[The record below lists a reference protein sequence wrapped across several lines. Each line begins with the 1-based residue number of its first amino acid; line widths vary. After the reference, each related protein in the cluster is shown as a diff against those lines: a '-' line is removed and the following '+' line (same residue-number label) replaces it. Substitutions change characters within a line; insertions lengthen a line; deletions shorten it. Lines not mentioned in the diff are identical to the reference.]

1 MKKMLV
7 IGNGFD
13 LEHKL
18 KTSYKDFIT
27 FYNRMVNIHAEIEGE
42 DAKVFFT
49 FDKSKIKFKDSKD
62 EKDVYYITKEDI
74 EKCENNDQEKD
85 KNFWIDYIK
94 YICEKSS
101 QAENEKWYDIENHI
115 KEVIESLAYIDNHLK
130 EVFELENPQQ
140 NDSSSQN
147 DLHLHRSFETINY
160 LVEKLKYLEGINRKN
175 IEKLKNRLY
184 EDLEKIMHML
194 ELYLRILISDKKL
207 KSSSLFKQ
215 IIYEN
220 TDIELDIKSDTELN
234 TKLTTD
240 YFISFNYTHT
250 LEEIY
255 RIKAEKISYIHGK
268 VTLTK
273 EQQGSNIVFGIG
285 KEIKGIEDLNRYDYI
300 RFQKYYQRVIKQ
312 TDNQYKEWLSCCE
325 NEQESLAIFIF
336 GHSLDETD
344 GDVIRNLIECK
355 VATIY
360 IFYLNSKALGSIIT
374 NLIKIIGED
383 ELVKHRDNK
392 KINFIHNDD
401 NAINNVKERLEKQA
415 EKEKNKQQE
424 DQELVKLSR
433 KKNLSLNFN

>member
-1 MKKMLV
+1 MKRMLV

-27 FYNRMVNIHAEIEGE
+27 FYYRMVNIREEIKGE
-42 DAKVFFT
+42 VAKAFFT
-49 FDKSKIKFKDSKD
+49 FDKSKIKNDEKNLH
-62 EKDVYYITKEDI
+62 EKDVYYITREDL
-74 EKCENNDQEKD
+74 EKFENSDQEKD
-85 KNFWIDYIK
+85 KNFWISYI
-94 YICEKSS
+94 YEKQS

-130 EVFELENPQQ
+130 EVREWKEIQQ
-140 NDSSSQN
+140 NYLSWKN
-147 DLHLHRSFETINY
+147 DLHLHRSFETIKY
-160 LVEKLKYLEGINRKN
+160 LVEQLGDLKEDINREN
-175 IEKLKNRLY
+175 LEKLKNRLY

-194 ELYLRILISDKKL
+194 ELYLKILISSKELEFKP
-207 KSSSLFKQ
+207 LFKK

-220 TDIELDIKSDTELN
+220 EDIKPN
-234 TKLTTD
+234 TKLATD

-255 RIKAEKISYIHGK
+255 KIEVEKISYIHGK
-268 VTLTK
+268 VALTK

-300 RFQKYYQRVIKQ
+300 QFQKYYQRIVKQ
-312 TDNQYKEWLSCCE
+312 TDTQYKEWLFHCE
-325 NEQESLAIFIF
+325 YEQEPLAIFIF

-360 IFYLNSKALGSIIT
+360 IFHIDEEALKSIIL

-383 ELVKHRDNK
+383 ELNKHRGNA
-392 KINFIHNDD
+392 KINFIRNDV
-401 NAINNVKERLEKQA
+401 NAVSSVEKWLKKQT

>member
-13 LEHKL
+13 LAHEL

-42 DAKVFFT
+42 DAKAFLT

-62 EKDVYYITKEDI
+62 KKDVYYITKEDI
-74 EKCENNDQEKD
+74 EKFEDNDQEKG
-85 KNFWIDYIK
+85 KNIWIDYIK
-94 YICEKSS
+94 DICEKQG
-101 QAENEKWYDIENHI
+101 QAENERWYDIENHI

-130 EVFELENPQQ
+130 EVFELKNPQQ
-140 NDSSSQN
+140 NDSSSKN
-147 DLHLHRSFETINY
+147 DLHLHRSFETIKY
-160 LVEKLKYLEGINRKN
+160 LVEQLGDLKEDINRKN
-175 IEKLKNRLY
+175 LEKLKNRLY
-184 EDLEKIMHML
+184 EDLKKIIHIL
-194 ELYLRILISDKKL
+194 ELYFKILINRKEM
-207 KSSSLFKQ
+207 KSKDLFKD
-215 IIYEN
+215 II
-220 TDIELDIKSDTELN
+220 KA
-234 TKLTTD
+234 D
-240 YFISFNYTHT
+240 YFVSFNYTHT

-255 RIKAEKISYIHGK
+255 KIKAENISYIHGK
-268 VTLTK
+268 ISLANEQK
-273 EQQGSNIVFGIG
+273 ESNIVFGIG
-285 KEIKGIEDLNRYDYI
+285 KEIKGIKDLNRYDYI
-300 RFQKYYQRVIKQ
+300 RFQKYYQRVVKQ

-325 NEQESLAIFIF
+325 DEQESLAIFIF

-360 IFYLNSKALGSIIT
+360 IFYLDSKALGSIIT

-383 ELVKHRDNK
+383 ELNKHRDNK

>member
-1 MKKMLV
+1 MLV

-27 FYNRMVNIHAEIEGE
+27 FYNRMVNIHEEIEGKG
-42 DAKVFFT
+42 AKAFFT
-49 FDKSKIKFKDSKD
+49 FDKSKIKFTDSND

-74 EKCENNDQEKD
+74 EKFEDNDQEKG
-85 KNFWIDYIK
+85 KNIWINYIK
-94 YICEKSS
+94 YICEKQG
-101 QAENEKWYDIENHI
+101 QAENERWYDIENHI

-130 EVFELENPQQ
+130 EVFELRNPQQ
-140 NDSSSQN
+140 NNSSSQN
-147 DLHLHRSFETINY
+147 DLHLHRSFETIEY
-160 LVEKLKYLEGINRKN
+160 LINKLETIDQNGLD
-175 IEKLKNRLY
+175 KLKNKLY
-184 EDLEKIMHML
+184 EDLKKIIHIL
-194 ELYLRILISDKKL
+194 ELYFKILINRKEMQSKD
-207 KSSSLFKQ
+207 LFKD
-215 IIYEN
+215 II
-220 TDIELDIKSDTELN
+220 KA
-234 TKLTTD
+234 D
-240 YFISFNYTHT
+240 YFVSFNYTHT

-255 RIKAEKISYIHGK
+255 KIKAENISYIHGK
-268 VTLTK
+268 ISLANEQK
-273 EQQGSNIVFGIG
+273 ESNIVFGIG
-285 KEIKGIEDLNRYDYI
+285 KEIKGIKDLNRYDYI
-300 RFQKYYQRVIKQ
+300 RFQKYYQRVVKQ

-325 NEQESLAIFIF
+325 DEQESLAIFIF

-360 IFYLNSKALGSIIT
+360 IFYLDSKALESIIT

-383 ELVKHRDNK
+383 ELNKHRDNK

-401 NAINNVKERLEKQA
+401 NAINNVKEWLEKQA